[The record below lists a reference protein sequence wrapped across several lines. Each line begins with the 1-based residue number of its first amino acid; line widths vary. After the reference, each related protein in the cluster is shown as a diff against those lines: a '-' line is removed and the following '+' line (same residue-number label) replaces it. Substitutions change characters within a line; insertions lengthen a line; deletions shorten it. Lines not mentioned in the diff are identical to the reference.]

1 MSELLPDQPPLRI
14 TQATGAVTRRALAA
28 LDHLVV
34 ILPHAPSSADWKAVP
49 EGARLKSLLQRRAAG
64 DDAVLRSRLADRA
77 GTGVT
82 VARLRRPWR
91 GDHTTAGAAFPDLRF
106 AGEIVADALAAH
118 PRTLGVLVV
127 GLPAA
132 RSAALA
138 RALVLAAGAAAFR
151 LPEYRR
157 KRGTAPALRQLC
169 LLGLGAKV
177 DAQRLLVE
185 IETANLVRWLTAL
198 PPNKLTASAYREL
211 VAQLAE
217 HNDWSM
223 RFLDVAALKR
233 LGAGAFLAVAQG
245 NATADAGIAHL
256 SWRPRGNSRPDVA
269 LVGKGIVFDT
279 GGTNLKPF
287 RAMLD
292 MHQDMCG
299 SAVALAILLAVT
311 RLKLPLAVDC
321 WLAITENRIGAQAY
335 KPRDVVTAADGTTIE
350 VIHTDAEGRMVLADT
365 LALAARER
373 PRLVMDFATL
383 TGQCINALTER
394 YSGVFTNR
402 PALHDL
408 LDRTGRE
415 CGERVWSFPVDEDF
429 EEELKSSVA
438 DVAQCSVENEGDHIL
453 AALFLQRFVPAG
465 IPWIHVDLSS
475 AARKKGLGHV
485 PPGPTGFGV
494 RYALALLADRRNE
507 LATALAP
514 RRAGR
519 RG

>member
-14 TQATGAVTRRALAA
+14 TQATGAATQRALAA

-34 ILPHAPSSADWKAVP
+34 ILPHAPSAADWKAVP
-49 EGARLKSLLQRRAAG
+49 EGPRLKALLQRRASS
-64 DDAVLRSRLADRA
+64 DDSLLRSRLGNRA

-82 VARLRRPWR
+82 LARLPRPWR
-91 GDHTTAGAAFPDLRF
+91 DAGAAFPDLRL

-127 GLPAA
+127 GLPAV
-132 RSAALA
+132 RTTALA
-138 RALVLAAGAAAFR
+138 RSLVLAAGAAAFR

-157 KRGTAPALRQLC
+157 KRGTSPALRQLC
-169 LLGLGAKV
+169 LLGLPEAI
-177 DAQRLLVE
+177 DANRLLAEVE
-185 IETANLVRWLTAL
+185 AANLVRWLTAL
-198 PPNKLTASAYREL
+198 PPNKLTATTYRDL

-217 HNDWSM
+217 HNDWNM

-256 SWRPRGNSRPDVA
+256 SWRPRGTSRPDVA

-292 MHQDMCG
+292 MHHDMCG
-299 SAVALAILLAVT
+299 SAVALATLLAVT

-350 VIHTDAEGRMVLADT
+350 VIHTDAEGRMALADT

-373 PRLVMDFATL
+373 PRLMVDFATL

-402 PALHDL
+402 PALRDL
-408 LDRTGRE
+408 LIEVGRE
-415 CGERVWSFPVDEDF
+415 CGERVWPFPTDEDF
-429 EEELKSSVA
+429 EEEIKSQVA

-453 AALFLQRFVPAG
+453 AALFLQRFVPATM
-465 IPWIHVDLSS
+465 PWIHLDLSS
-475 AARKKGLGHV
+475 ATRKKGLGHV

-494 RYALALLADRRNE
+494 RYALALLTGHAAELGRSLGRRN
-507 LATALAP
+507 AA
-514 RRAGR
+514 R
-519 RG
+519 